1 MPIITVEGPE
11 IEDMTEKRRLVKAL
25 TDAALE
31 VFEVPARSIVVI
43 LKPNRN
49 DNVACAGELI
59 CDRLERTGE

>member
-11 IEDMTEKRRLVKAL
+11 IEDIEEKRKLVRSL

-31 VFEVPARSIVVI
+31 VFDVPARSIVVI
-43 LKPNRN
+43 LKPNRQ

-59 CDRLERTGE
+59 CDRIERIGE